1 MTNIL
6 PFQRRDPILKK
17 AALTGMESHTRLLTV
32 LGDDWR
38 SLMLQGMDLV
48 LKHITHQP
56 QQDFLKEGIKWEL
69 HFLL

>member
-17 AALTGMESHTRLLTV
+17 SSSHRHGKPHPPLPV